1 MFDQIIES
9 QFDHPLMQEVLLEE
23 EKKKIKFEGL
33 KMMR

>member
-1 MFDQIIES
+1 MLDQIIEC
-9 QFDHPLMQEVLLEE
+9 QVDHPLMQEVLLEE